1 MKRMTCALV
10 AMAWVTL
17 ALSLAGPCQA
27 ADDEYPSRPIRIVAP
42 FPPGGPLDTIC
53 RVLAQQLTQQMGQQV
68 VVDNRPGASGIIGV
82 DHVAHARPD
91 GYTLVMT
98 GNSFA
103 IHATLM
109 KKLPYDTIK
118 DLMPVAQVATTPL
131 WIVVTPKLAVTSVRD
146 LVALAKARPGKL
158 TYAGTMG
165 TVTHLSVEL
174 FKQAHGIDL
183 VFVPYKGSAPAMTDL
198 ISGQV
203 DVMFDTIPSSLGFA
217 RSGSLKALA
226 ITSAKRVSIAAD
238 IPAITEE
245 GLPDIDVVGW
255 YGLLA
260 PAGTDKKIIDRL
272 NAEIR
277 KALED
282 PGVKARLEGAGADA
296 AYSATDT
303 FTHFINS
310 EIARWKQVVV
320 QAGIPLMD

>member
-1 MKRMTCALV
+1 MKRMAIALFAIWTIAAHV
-10 AMAWVTL
+10 MAP
-17 ALSLAGPCQA
+17 PCQA
-27 ADDEYPSRPIRIVAP
+27 ADGDFPSRPIRIVAP
-42 FPPGGPLDTIC
+42 FPPGGPLDTIS
-53 RVLAQQLTQQMGQQV
+53 RVLAQQLTVQMGQQV

-103 IHATLM
+103 IHATMM
-109 KKLPYDTIK
+109 KKLPYDTTR
-118 DLMPVAQVATTPL
+118 DLTPVAQVATTPL
-131 WIVVTPKLAVTSVRD
+131 WIVANPRLGVNSARE
-146 LVALAKARPGKL
+146 LVALAKSKPGKL

-174 FKQAHGIDL
+174 FKQAQGIDL

-217 RSGSLKALA
+217 RSGALKPLA
-226 ITSAKRVSIAAD
+226 ITSAKRVGIAND

-245 GLPDIDVVGW
+245 GLPDLDVVGW

-272 NAEIR
+272 NAEIG
-277 KALED
+277 KALAL
-282 PGVKARLEGAGADA
+282 PSVKERLDAAGAES
-296 AYSATDT
+296 AYSPTDA
-303 FTHFINS
+303 FARFIDS
-310 EIARWKQVVV
+310 EITRWKQVVA